1 MFSFFYITAG
11 SNSEA
16 QRIAKILLKKNLV
29 ACVNI
34 YKNIDSFYVWK
45 KEINKS
51 KEVILMGK
59 TIKKNQNS
67 IIKQIKKNHSYDL
80 PCIIFSN
87 ISSGN
92 KDFLN
97 WVKKTLK

>member
-1 MFSFFYITAG
+1 MFTFFYITAG

-16 QRIAKILLKKNLV
+16 QRIAKVLLKKNLV

-34 YKNIDSFYVWK
+34 YKNIDSFFMWK
-45 KEINKS
+45 NKINRS
-51 KEVILMGK
+51 KEVVLMGK
-59 TIKKNQNS
+59 TIKKNRNL
-67 IIKQIKKNHSYDL
+67 IIKQIKKNHSYDV
-80 PCIIFSN
+80 PCVIFSN

-92 KDFLN
+92 KDFLS

>member
-1 MFSFFYITAG
+1 MFTFFYITAR

-16 QRIAKILLKKNLV
+16 QRIAKVLLKKNLV

-34 YKNIDSFYVWK
+34 YKNIDSFFMWK
-45 KEINKS
+45 DKINRS
-51 KEVILMGK
+51 KEVVLMGK
-59 TIKKNQNS
+59 TIKKNRNL
-67 IIKQIKKNHSYDL
+67 IIKQIKKNHSYDV
-80 PCIIFSN
+80 PCVIFSN

-92 KDFLN
+92 KDFLS

>member
-1 MFSFFYITAG
+1 MFTFFYITAG

-16 QRIAKILLKKNLV
+16 QKIAKILLKKNLV

-45 KEINKS
+45 KKINKS

>member
-1 MFSFFYITAG
+1 MFTFFYITAG

-16 QRIAKILLKKNLV
+16 QRIAKVLLKKNLV

-34 YKNIDSFYVWK
+34 YKNIDSFFMWK
-45 KEINKS
+45 DKINRS
-51 KEVILMGK
+51 KEVVLMGK
-59 TIKKNQNS
+59 TIKKNRNL
-67 IIKQIKKNHSYDL
+67 IIKQIKKNHSYDV
-80 PCIIFSN
+80 PCVIFSN

-92 KDFLN
+92 KDFLS

>member
-45 KEINKS
+45 KKINKS

>member
-1 MFSFFYITAG
+1 MFTFFYITAG

-16 QRIAKILLKKNLV
+16 QKIAKILLKKNLV

-34 YKNIDSFYVWK
+34 YKNIDSFFVWK
-45 KEINKS
+45 KKINKS
-51 KEVILMGK
+51 KEAILMGK
-59 TIKKNQNS
+59 TIKKNRNS
-67 IIKQIKKNHSYDL
+67 IIKQIKKNHSYDV

-87 ISSGN
+87 ISYGN

>member
-34 YKNIDSFYVWK
+34 YKNIDSFFVWK
-45 KEINKS
+45 KKINKS
-51 KEVILMGK
+51 KEVVLMGK